1 MRSNRIYILTV
12 PLYREKDD
20 YSRKDTNT
28 LAPLYGLVLGG
39 GESSRMGRNKAL
51 LRYHDQPQF
60 AHVAQLLDVFCDR
73 VVISS
78 NTALPE
84 KYIKN
89 RTLLPDEADY
99 TGCGPLSGVL
109 TAIRHFP
116 GKSFFVLGCDYPAL
130 ARGDMEQ
137 LYKERSPEYDAVC
150 FYHPESRIAE
160 PLITIY
166 EAGCL
171 QDLHLFYRD
180 GGKSLRRFLEGK
192 KMKKVTAANPQA
204 LKSYD
209 TPEDF
214 NAFIQG

>member
-1 MRSNRIYILTV
+1 MRSNPICILTI
-12 PLYREKDD
+12 PLYRGKDD
-20 YSRKDTNT
+20 FSRQNTNT
-28 LAPLYGLVLGG
+28 PAPLYGLVLGG

-51 LRYHDQPQF
+51 LRYHDLPQF
-60 AHVAQLLDVFCDR
+60 AHIAQLLDEFCDR

-84 KYIKN
+84 KYMKN

-99 TGCGPLSGVL
+99 AGCGPLSGVL
-109 TAIRHFP
+109 TAIRYFP

-130 ARGDMEQ
+130 TRDVMEQ
-137 LYKERSPEYDAVC
+137 LYKARSPEYDAVC
-150 FYHPESRIAE
+150 FYHPESHIAE
-160 PLITIY
+160 PLMTIY

-171 QDLHLFYRD
+171 KELHLFYRD

-192 KMKKVTAANPQA
+192 KVKKITPVNPRV

-214 NAFIQG
+214 NAFIP